1 MWSALD
7 LYKFWVP
14 STHQDVDAV
23 AIYKSDKGSITM
35 TSHVLNNMTFET
47 NFTAKSQFTCISV
60 CSETHS
66 NYNMYLTHRSFL
78 LGNLSDSK
86 TIAHHAL
93 GGCFICLLYELPSV
107 GIIFLHNIMLIL
119 YHCTIYIFTV

>member
-47 NFTAKSQFTCISV
+47 NFTIYT
-60 CSETHS
+60 
-66 NYNMYLTHRSFL
+66 L
-78 LGNLSDSK
+78 LPNLSSHVYLYARK
-86 TIAHHAL
+86 LIQII
-93 GGCFICLLYELPSV
+93 IC
-107 GIIFLHNIMLIL
+107 I
-119 YHCTIYIFTV
+119 

>member
-47 NFTAKSQFTCISV
+47 NFTIYCQISV
-60 CSETHS
+60 P
-66 NYNMYLTHRSFL
+66 MYICM
-78 LGNLSDSK
+78 LGNSFKL
-86 TIAHHAL
+86 
-93 GGCFICLLYELPSV
+93 
-107 GIIFLHNIMLIL
+107 
-119 YHCTIYIFTV
+119 